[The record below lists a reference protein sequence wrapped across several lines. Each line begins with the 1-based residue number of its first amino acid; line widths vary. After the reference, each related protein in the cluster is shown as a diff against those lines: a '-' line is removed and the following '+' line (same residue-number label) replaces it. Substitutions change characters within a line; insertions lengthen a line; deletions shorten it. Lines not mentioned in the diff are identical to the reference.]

1 MSGFTVEARD
11 LSLRYGRT
19 LALDAATFSLP
30 AGGIHGL
37 LGRNGSGKTSLLSV
51 VAALRPASGGQ
62 VLVDGEDP
70 FENARIMEGTCIIR
84 EGGDLL
90 PTERVSTNLR
100 YFASVRPTWDLTR
113 AGELVEAFGIAPD
126 KRVSAL
132 SRGQRSALGAVV
144 GIASRTPLTIF
155 DEVYLGM
162 DAPSRQRF
170 YDELLADTVA
180 HPRTVIV
187 SSHLIDEIDHL
198 LERVLILDNGR
209 VVIAEDADTLRGR
222 GATLTGPAATVAR
235 AVDGLNVVG
244 ERHLGPVRQVTVFDD
259 LDDGALAAA
268 RDAGLEIGPVPL
280 QDLFIHLTGSR

>member
-1 MSGFTVEARD
+1 
-11 LSLRYGRT
+11 
-19 LALDAATFSLP
+19 
-30 AGGIHGL
+30 
-37 LGRNGSGKTSLLSV
+37 
-51 VAALRPASGGQ
+51 
-62 VLVDGEDP
+62 
-70 FENARIMEGTCIIR
+70 MEGTCIIR

-90 PTERVSTNLR
+90 PAERVSTNLR
-100 YFASVRPTWDLTR
+100 YFASVRPTWDGVR
-113 AGELVEAFGIAPD
+113 AGELVEAFD
-126 KRVSAL
+126 LDSRKRVSAL

-180 HPRTVIV
+180 HPRTVVV
-187 SSHLIDEIDHL
+187 SSHLIDEIDRL
-198 LERVLILDNGR
+198 LERVLILDRGR

-259 LDDGALAAA
+259 LGDGALAAA